1 MQILRRLKMV
11 EGEMIF
17 FLPMHHLE
25 LQPMRQFNYGP
36 LLGD

>member
-11 EGEMIF
+11 EGEIF